1 MSVYELDAAVAALI
15 DPDTGEILDYEAFE
29 SLQLEREN
37 KIETVIRWYKNEL
50 SESKAIKAEREVLT
64 AREKAA
70 NNRAERLKN
79 HLVLLTAGQA
89 FRCAVGAISYRA
101 SKAAETDEGFITW
114 ALTNNRKDLLSYKDP
129 QPNKTAIK
137 AALAAGE
144 QIEHA
149 AVVERQNIQIK

>member
-29 SLQLEREN
+29 ALQMEREN

-50 SESKAIKAEREVLT
+50 SESVAIKAEREVLT

-79 HLVLLTAGQA
+79 HLALLTAGQA
-89 FRCAVGAISYRA
+89 FKCAVGAISFLP

-114 ALTNNRKDLLSYKDP
+114 ALTNDRKDLLSYKDP

-144 QIEHA
+144 HIEHA